1 MFLYLLTKQR
11 NNMKDLNN
19 YTEQIADLANYIKCN
34 DITINNE
41 NDLKLAMR
49 NWLQDGMKFYH
60 RMTKTKDGII
70 VAEKMFNNYIN
81 KLND

>member
-1 MFLYLLTKQR
+1 
-11 NNMKDLNN
+11 MKDLNN

-41 NDLKLAMR
+41 NDLQLAMR
-49 NWLQDGMKFYH
+49 NWLQDGMKFYY

>member
-1 MFLYLLTKQR
+1 MLTKQR

-41 NDLKLAMR
+41 NDLQLAMR

>member
-1 MFLYLLTKQR
+1 MLDKQR

-41 NDLKLAMR
+41 NDLQLAMR

>member
-1 MFLYLLTKQR
+1 MLNKQR
-11 NNMKDLNN
+11 NNMKDLTN

-41 NDLKLAMR
+41 NDLQLAMR
-49 NWLQDGMKFYH
+49 NLLQDGMKFYD

>member
-1 MFLYLLTKQR
+1 MFLYLLNKQI

-41 NDLKLAMR
+41 NDLQLAMR

>member
-1 MFLYLLTKQR
+1 MFLYLLNKQR
-11 NNMKDLNN
+11 NNMKDLTN

-41 NDLKLAMR
+41 NDLQLAMR
-49 NWLQDGMKFYH
+49 NLLQDGMKFYD